1 MKVVRVIAETNE
13 GWRAKRAAM
22 VRALKKRECI
32 LTLEMADLETSSHGT
47 GINCIIP
54 TKD

>member
-1 MKVVRVIAETNE
+1 MKVVRVIAETND

-22 VRALKKRECI
+22 MPALKKRECI

-47 GINCIIP
+47 GMNCVIP
-54 TKD
+54 TKN